1 MTQQIIATGS
11 TANDGTGDT
20 LRSAGTKINANFS
33 ELYANIYTLPTAQP
47 PANNLGIPF
56 AGRLGGVIPDGNTIT
71 ITNGVISAVSSAAS
85 AGALTGTD
93 LKSTIV
99 NSSLTSV
106 GTLTSLAVSGPTTL
120 STSLNGLLKS
130 TNGLVSS
137 AVAGTDYLVRGSLSV
152 TVATN
157 SGSGNLTYSNGIFT
171 FTPPLLPNYTV
182 TTATA
187 SGAGSLS
194 ISGTVFTYT
203 PYSLQPATTATL
215 GGVRPDGSSITI
227 NGSGVIS
234 TNLSGTVVFKG
245 TWDAS
250 TNTPTL
256 ASGVGT
262 QGWQYAVNVAGT
274 QNLGNGSQV
283 YNVGDFVI
291 YDGANWI
298 DISGTTGVSTFN
310 TRAGAV
316 TLSSSDVITALGFTP
331 YNSTNPSAYLTGVS
345 QLQVTSALGYIPMQS
360 SDLTVTTNAASG
372 SGSLTYSS
380 GVFTFTPYALP
391 TATTTVLGGVKID
404 NSTIK
409 ITNGVISVSSA
420 LTSATQF
427 KGNWDATNNSPLL
440 GGSLPAGVVAGWEY
454 IVSVAGT
461 RDIGNGSTAY
471 GIGDLVIYDGSKWVR
486 IPGGNAVTSFNTRQ
500 GAITLTS
507 SDVTTALGGVQN
519 ANKLLAGP
527 STGADATP
535 TFRALVAADIPAL
548 SYISS
553 VTSQTQNYVLAA
565 PNGSPGS
572 PTFRALVAADIP
584 TLTGYINTSSTGQTI
599 TDTSGTI
606 NYSLKIANGT
616 TGAVFGIGT
625 GTNVY
630 GIANDALNNSISGY
644 VPYTV
649 SASTITFKAGATP
662 ATALS
667 IASNGAVTIGT
678 LAGLLKGTS
687 GVISAA
693 AASDINTTFGSQTQN
708 YVYAAPGTGGNGN
721 PTFRALVNAD
731 LPTTITATA
740 ATATSTSTAASLGY
754 IGSPINTQASTYTL
768 VIGDVGKTIYAGG
781 NLTIPANASVAFPV
795 GTIIN
800 VIASAGIT
808 IAITSDTLQW
818 GGQATSQ
825 TGTRTVATYGMAS
838 LQKVTNTT
846 WYISGVGVT

>member
-380 GVFTFTPYALP
+380 GVLHLLLMLYQLRLQRYLV
-391 TATTTVLGGVKID
+391 VLR
-404 NSTIK
+404 
-409 ITNGVISVSSA
+409 
-420 LTSATQF
+420 L
-427 KGNWDATNNSPLL
+427 
-440 GGSLPAGVVAGWEY
+440 
-454 IVSVAGT
+454 
-461 RDIGNGSTAY
+461 
-471 GIGDLVIYDGSKWVR
+471 
-486 IPGGNAVTSFNTRQ
+486 
-500 GAITLTS
+500 
-507 SDVTTALGGVQN
+507 TTAQLKLPM
-519 ANKLLAGP
+519 ALFLLA
-527 STGADATP
+527 
-535 TFRALVAADIPAL
+535 VH
-548 SYISS
+548 
-553 VTSQTQNYVLAA
+553 
-565 PNGSPGS
+565 
-572 PTFRALVAADIP
+572 
-584 TLTGYINTSSTGQTI
+584 
-599 TDTSGTI
+599 
-606 NYSLKIANGT
+606 
-616 TGAVFGIGT
+616 
-625 GTNVY
+625 
-630 GIANDALNNSISGY
+630 
-644 VPYTV
+644 
-649 SASTITFKAGATP
+649 
-662 ATALS
+662 
-667 IASNGAVTIGT
+667 
-678 LAGLLKGTS
+678 
-687 GVISAA
+687 
-693 AASDINTTFGSQTQN
+693 
-708 YVYAAPGTGGNGN
+708 
-721 PTFRALVNAD
+721 
-731 LPTTITATA
+731 
-740 ATATSTSTAASLGY
+740 
-754 IGSPINTQASTYTL
+754 
-768 VIGDVGKTIYAGG
+768 
-781 NLTIPANASVAFPV
+781 
-795 GTIIN
+795 
-800 VIASAGIT
+800 
-808 IAITSDTLQW
+808 
-818 GGQATSQ
+818 
-825 TGTRTVATYGMAS
+825 
-838 LQKVTNTT
+838 
-846 WYISGVGVT
+846 